1 MNVEAPVAA
10 AANVDGLTAK
20 ITAFLTTAKSA
31 AADGLT
37 WAEFGDVM
45 LSLLRL
51 VVSSLDTVSAMTGS
65 QKKAF
70 ALSAVESLFDAVA
83 DKAVPLPLWPV
94 WLLVRPAARSLV
106 VALASGALEQVLTL
120 TRKAAA

>member
-1 MNVEAPVAA
+1 VNVEAPVAA

>member
-106 VALASGALEQVLTL
+106 VALASGALEQVLPL
-120 TRKAAA
+120 VRR